1 MRAPARIA
9 LVAGLTFAAV
19 VLALFLAGPV
29 AVYDAEEHLFALGF
43 AAVILLGI
51 LSIAAGDGHG
61 LAAAGEGLAALLSW
75 LWGRLRSGVKRAL
88 AGGAIGLVLGL
99 AAGLVAMHSLPMRL
113 AYARARPRQALEAD
127 YLAVIPV
134 IDLVRSRSGMPPR
147 DLAALSAALAEAGT
161 PLSFST
167 LEGGVWTDPWGR
179 PFAYRVVP
187 GPLGIGH
194 HARIHSLG
202 ANGVDEDGKGDDVPM
217 ESALLRWEKRAVQ
230 GLQKWLVDGI
240 LGRRSR

>member
-9 LVAGLTFAAV
+9 FVAGFTFASV

-29 AVYDAEEHLFALGF
+29 AVYDAEEHLFALAFGG
-43 AAVILLGI
+43 VILLGL

-61 LAAAGEGLAALLSW
+61 LAAAGEGLAALVGWLSR
-75 LWGRLRSGVKRAL
+75 RLRRGATRAL
-88 AGGAIGLVLGL
+88 AGIAIGLVLGL
-99 AAGLVAMHSLPMRL
+99 AVGLLAMHSLPMRL
-113 AYARARPRQALEAD
+113 AYARARPRQALLAD
-127 YLAVIPV
+127 YLAVLPV
-134 IDLVRSRSGMPPR
+134 IDSVRSRSGMPPR

-167 LEGGVWTDPWGR
+167 LEGGVWTDAWGR
-179 PFAYRVVP
+179 PFAYRVVA

-194 HARIHSLG
+194 HPRVHSLG
-202 ANGVDEDGKGDDVPM
+202 ANGLDEDGGGDDVPM

-230 GLQKWLVDGI
+230 GLKKWLVDGI